1 MRLVTVLLMALA
13 AGPAAAQSARSVPSG
28 CQEDFSTCKEDCSI
42 EYGGSGR
49 TIKQLTQCLSECQ
62 ENRANCA
69 DRHSALR
76 GLPPGVVADEP
87 RPRKRP
93 SGKKVDREEDPFGD
107 SDSSHRPTNR
117 DEDPFGDGQ
126 PESRSIRAGHR
137 NANRSDDIPPP
148 LDTGRT
154 REEASPTPRDA
165 APVDTSPP
173 PPPVSRQGVYRASQ
187 AATEEPAPAP
197 TPSPTAATDLGD
209 LEPLDAPPPAAPT
222 AAARAST
229 KSDSSGP
236 TQKPAP
242 VAASVTDEKDPLLGG
257 DDDAPAPEPVK
268 PPPPT
273 VTAKKP
279 APPPPSSSTRPSIP
293 PEPKDDISVWD
304 PNGD

>member
-1 MRLVTVLLMALA
+1 MRLVPVLLMALA

-28 CQEDFSTCKEDCSI
+28 CQEDYATCKEDCSI
-42 EYGGSGR
+42 EFGGSGR
-49 TIKQLTQCLSECQ
+49 TIKQLTQCLGECQ

-76 GLPPGVVADEP
+76 GLPPGVAADEP

-93 SGKKVDREEDPFGD
+93 GGKKVDREEDPFGD
-107 SDSSHRPTNR
+107 SDSGARRTTNR

-137 NANRSDDIPPP
+137 NTGRTDEPPPP
-148 LDTGRT
+148 LDTGRAPQ
-154 REEASPTPRDA
+154 EAAP

-187 AATEEPAPAP
+187 SDPEPAP
-197 TPSPTAATDLGD
+197 TPSPASTSGLED
-209 LEPLDAPPPAAPT
+209 LEPMDAPPPAAPT
-222 AAARAST
+222 AAA
-229 KSDSSGP
+229 K
-236 TQKPAP
+236 AP
-242 VAASVTDEKDPLLGG
+242 VKPEPAKPPPPRPTAASLTDEKDPLL
-257 DDDAPAPEPVK
+257 DEDAPAAPP

-273 VTAKKP
+273 AKKP
-279 APPPPSSSTRPSIP
+279 PPPPPSSPTRPALP
-293 PEPKDDISVWD
+293 PEPKHDISEWD